1 MMQWL
6 SSLFAI
12 IRNCTSKASFK
23 FRLYYKSIS
32 LCIRHPVFGEQFW
45 QADQAPMCNTELNIR
60 WSWNTNEIFHNI
72 IYGFWINQWIIM
84 MFYICNACKANGV
97 MRLHYDDVIMSTIA
111 SRIPSLTT
119 VYLIVY
125 SRKHQSSASLAF
137 VWGIHRGPVNSPHKG
152 PATRKMFPFDD
163 VIMNWIND
171 NKDKGMDQYPP
182 HISFKHILYH
192 NCRIIT
198 ITMINHAHGGLHQ
211 HSNFTV

>member
-23 FRLYYKSIS
+23 FRLYHESIS
-32 LCIRHPVFGEQFW
+32 LFIRHPAFCEQFW

-84 MFYICNACKANGV
+84 MFYICNACKAKGV
-97 MRLHYDDVIMSTIA
+97 MRLHNDDVIMSAIA

-125 SRKHQSSASLAF
+125 SRADQRKHQSSASLAF
-137 VWGIHRGPVNSPHKG
+137 VQGIHRG
-152 PATRKMFPFDD
+152 
-163 VIMNWIND
+163 WINI
-171 NKDKGMDQYPP
+171 
-182 HISFKHILYH
+182 HHILVL
-192 NCRIIT
+192 NIFCIT
-198 ITMINHAHGGLHQ
+198 I
-211 HSNFTV
+211 VE